1 MQPWPEPETAP
12 LTAEDRAI
20 IVRQGT
26 PPSVVSQRIRDDAL
40 HTEWL
45 GVRMRAARSPQS
57 DPLVA
62 RGIANNIHDVLDY
75 SDPDA
80 PEEVY

>member
-26 PPSVVSQRIRDDAL
+26 PPSVVAQRIQTDAY
-40 HTEWL
+40 HSEWL
-45 GVRMRAARSPQS
+45 ADCIDWHKPGVRES
-57 DPLVA
+57 VVVE
-62 RGIANNIHDVLDY
+62 GIAANIHRVIDHG
-75 SDPDA
+75 DPDNTWA
-80 PEEVY
+80 VY